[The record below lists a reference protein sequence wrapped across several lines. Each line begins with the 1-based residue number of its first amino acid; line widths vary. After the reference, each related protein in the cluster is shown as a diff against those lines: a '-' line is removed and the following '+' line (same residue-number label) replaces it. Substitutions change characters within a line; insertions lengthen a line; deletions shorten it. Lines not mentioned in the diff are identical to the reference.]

1 MLGVTEVQR
10 ARLNVVAFP
19 PDPCVGQLS
28 FVDSNGA
35 QVGNTL
41 GVQLAPGQ
49 ATFLELPGS
58 TLVAKLGQRTE
69 VQPIVTVDNGSCAAS
84 TEVYLNGLG
93 TTSVYYPP
101 DPCSAASTNCVAP

>member
-1 MLGVTEVQR
+1 MPELLRGSVFRPAVPGALSVATPVEFGMLGVTEVQR

-19 PDPCVGQLS
+19 PDPWVGQLS

-49 ATFLELPGS
+49 
-58 TLVAKLGQRTE
+58 
-69 VQPIVTVDNGSCAAS
+69 VTSEIRQTV
-84 TEVYLNGLG
+84 
-93 TTSVYYPP
+93 
-101 DPCSAASTNCVAP
+101 